1 MDIPEQLIEKAYDL
15 LDGLR
20 KPVYTQDMQDQLVKN
35 LLFLL
40 NTLFEQSRGP
50 KANAEIKGAF

>member
-1 MDIPEQLIEKAYDL
+1 MSLVSILGLDIPEQQIEVAYDL
-15 LDGLR
+15 IDGLR

-40 NTLFEQSRGP
+40 NSLIEQS
-50 KANAEIKGAF
+50 